1 MGWWRWLTGNDGS
14 ATATCDEGAGLSIPV
29 SMVAETVDLAIA
41 PRSVG
46 VWAGDVPYA
55 AIELSE
61 AFEGRRLKPY
71 DDGYGFW
78 TIGIGS
84 TTDLKGNK
92 VTKATQPITDREA
105 ELMAMRDLEKAARL
119 VKLAITSSLTNRQAA
134 ALILLANNVGSLSVA
149 APTLVN
155 LVNARNWRAAAEQF
169 KAYRNSAGKP
179 SLGLRCRRWTEAA
192 YSLGLDAQVARK
204 RAWVEITTVD
214 GWPKLPT

>member
-1 MGWWRWLTGNDGS
+1 MGFWRWLTGKDGS
-14 ATATCDEGAGLSIPV
+14 ATATWDEGAGLSIPV
-29 SMVAETVDLAIA
+29 STVAETVDLAI
-41 PRSVG
+41 PKVP
-46 VWAGDVPYA
+46 VEIWPGDVPYA
-55 AIELSE
+55 AVELSE

-92 VTKATQPITDREA
+92 VTKTTPPITDREA
-105 ELMAMRDLEKAARL
+105 EVMAMRDLEKAARL
-119 VKLAITSSLTNRQAA
+119 VKLAITSPLTNRQAA
-134 ALILLANNVGSLSVA
+134 ALILLANNLGSLSVA

-179 SLGLRCRRWTEAA
+179 SLGLRRRRWAEAA
-192 YSLGLDAQVARK
+192 FSLGLGAQEARK
-204 RAWVEITTVD
+204 RAWAEITTVD
-214 GWPKLPT
+214 GWPKLPG